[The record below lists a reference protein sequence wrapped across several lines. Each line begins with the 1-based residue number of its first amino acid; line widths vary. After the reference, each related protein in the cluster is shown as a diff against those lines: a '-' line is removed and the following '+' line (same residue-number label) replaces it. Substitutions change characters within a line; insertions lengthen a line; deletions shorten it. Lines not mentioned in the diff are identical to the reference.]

1 MLISCVPGWKS
12 VNGKGYNIFLL
23 IFAFFIPLLIMIFCS
38 VSKYRHLKKVKNQ
51 KENIRRKALK
61 SIQFTNVFLRRLST
75 RSPMKRLHVAQ
86 LKGIKRASEWYKV
99 HFFFIFTLSTMLQI
113 LLLHGT
119 FLLCWSPYAMLAL
132 AGVFG
137 LDDVVPVEIT
147 VLTLYFAKV
156 SRNKSSYLTHLINYT
171 FPDINFMESH
181 YIRHD
186 QRGSEYLKSIKLFD

>member
-1 MLISCVPGWKS
+1 MLFSCVPGWKS

-38 VSKYRHLKKVKNQ
+38 VSKYRHLKKVK
-51 KENIRRKALK
+51 KALK
-61 SIQFTNVFLRRLST
+61 SLQFTNVFLRRLST
-75 RSPMKRLHVAQ
+75 RSPTKRLHVAQ
-86 LKGIKRASEWYKV
+86 LKGIKRASEWYEV
-99 HFFFIFTLSTMLQI
+99 HFIFIFTLSTMLQI

-132 AGVFG
+132 AGVLG

-156 SRNKSSYLTHLINYT
+156 SLNKRSFLTHLIKYT

-186 QRGSEYLKSIKLFD
+186 QRGSESLKSIKLFD